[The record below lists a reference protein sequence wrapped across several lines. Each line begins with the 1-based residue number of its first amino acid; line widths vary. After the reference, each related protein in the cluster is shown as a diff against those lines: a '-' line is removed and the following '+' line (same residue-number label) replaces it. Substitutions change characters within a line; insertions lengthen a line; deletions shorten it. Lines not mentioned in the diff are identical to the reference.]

1 VAPLTDMS
9 GKVMSLIRRVAYT
22 ILAFIILLIGVL
34 FTSHNSQLVSVDY
47 LIGQTGELYLSF
59 WLISSFV
66 LGGVLG
72 VFACSSTILRL
83 KTQKKRSEKKVKH
96 TEVELSRLK
105 GGSA

>member
-1 VAPLTDMS
+1 
-9 GKVMSLIRRVAYT
+9 MSLIRRVTY
-22 ILAFIILLIGVL
+22 IVLALIILLVGVL
-34 FTSHNSQLVSVDY
+34 FTSRNNQLVSVDY
-47 LIGQTGELYLSF
+47 LIGQSGELYLSF
-59 WLISSFV
+59 WLISSFI

-83 KTQKKRSEKKVKH
+83 KTQKKRTEKKVKH

>member
-1 VAPLTDMS
+1 
-9 GKVMSLIRRVAYT
+9 MSLIRRIAYFV
-22 ILAFIILLIGVL
+22 LALVILLVGVL
-34 FTSHNSQLVSVDY
+34 FTSRNNQLVSVDY
-47 LIGQTGELYLSF
+47 LIGQTGELYLAF

-83 KTQKKRSEKKVKH
+83 KTQKKRTEKKVKH

>member
-1 VAPLTDMS
+1 
-9 GKVMSLIRRVAYT
+9 MSLIRRVTYI
-22 ILAFIILLIGVL
+22 ILALIILLVGVL
-34 FTSHNSQLVSVDY
+34 FTSRNNQLVSVDY
-47 LIGQTGELYLSF
+47 LIGQSGELYLSF
-59 WLISSFV
+59 WLISSFI

-83 KTQKKRSEKKVKH
+83 KTQKKRTEKKVKH